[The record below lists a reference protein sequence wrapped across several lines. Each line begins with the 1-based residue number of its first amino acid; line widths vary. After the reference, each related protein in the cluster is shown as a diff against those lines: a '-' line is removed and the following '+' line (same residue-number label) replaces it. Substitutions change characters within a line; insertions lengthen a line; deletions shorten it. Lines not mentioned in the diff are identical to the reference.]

1 MNPEHG
7 MPVCT
12 HQSHKYDTACFTQC
26 DPGYALD
33 RMMFSICQN
42 NSLWSTNLPD
52 CEGLNLHALLS
63 CIPLLMNIKRIYYDL
78 SLGSFLIN

>member
-52 CEGLNLHALLS
+52 CEGLNL
-63 CIPLLMNIKRIYYDL
+63 RT
-78 SLGSFLIN
+78 